1 MPLKAGEKTGQFG
14 LWLTNYIRMEQL
26 DKNYFVYY
34 DHGDPARYDNVKV
47 IKGFIGEKVKN
58 ANRLTDIDVL
68 VANRNNEI
76 LLLIEIEESPIS
88 PKTLLGDIFA
98 SLFSTEFAVKIRNEN
113 IYFSKT
119 PGTHFIV
126 ASYNPSDKKRKI
138 YTDRVQEKLRE
149 FLSTESGIKPEHV
162 ECIIESELGC
172 CLKKLQ
178 QRVKEILQDSH

>member
-1 MPLKAGEKTGQFG
+1 VPTTAGERTGQFG
-14 LWLTNYIRMEQL
+14 LWLTEYLREEREEKNYI
-26 DKNYFVYY
+26 VYY
-34 DHGDPARYDNVKV
+34 DHGDPTQHDNVKA
-47 IKGFIGEKVKN
+47 IKGFSGDEVRN
-58 ANRLTDIDVL
+58 ENRLTDIDVL
-68 VANRNNEI
+68 VANQNREI

-98 SLFSTEFAVKIRNEN
+98 SLFSTKFAVKIGNEN

-119 PGTHFIV
+119 PRTHLIV

-149 FLSTESGIKPEHV
+149 FLSTEIEIKPDHV
-162 ECIIESELGC
+162 EFIIESELGC

-178 QRVKEILQDSH
+178 QRVKEILQDTH

>member
-14 LWLTNYIRMEQL
+14 LWLTEYVRSEL
-26 DKNYFVYY
+26 SDKNYTVYY
-34 DHGDPARYDNVKV
+34 DHGDPQKYRIVAA
-47 IKGFIGEKVKN
+47 IKGFIGEEVRN
-58 ANRLTDIDVL
+58 ENRLTDVDVM
-68 VANRNNEI
+68 VADEKGDI
-76 LLLIEIEESPIS
+76 VLLIEIEESPIS

-98 SLFSTEFAVKIRNEN
+98 SLFSTKFAVKIGNEN

-119 PGTHFIV
+119 PGTHLII

-138 YTDRVQEKLRE
+138 YTDRVQEKLGA
-149 FLSTESGIKPEHV
+149 FLSTESEIKPDHV
-162 ECIIESELGC
+162 EFIIESELGC